1 MRSRATRILISAAAA
16 LTLWSLSLPAAAHA
30 GGLELRE
37 FTMTP
42 VDQSLF
48 NCGDVNAFPD
58 VRVPCRDPN
67 HMVTQ
72 AGAHPVMRISFA
84 FCSAEPRNFHLHT
97 TVSPSNNAATATGG
111 TYTITFAGQTT
122 APIAFDAGPPEVKA
136 ALEALP
142 NIGPGKIPL

>member
-16 LTLWSLSLPAAAHA
+16 LLLWSLGLPAAAHA
-30 GGLELRE
+30 VGLELRE

-42 VDQSLF
+42 VDQTLF
-48 NCGDVNAFPD
+48 TCGDVNVFPD

-84 FCSAEPRNFHLHT
+84 FCSAEPRNFHLHA
-97 TVSPSNNAATATGG
+97 TVFPTANASTANGG
-111 TYTITFAGQTT
+111 TYTITFAVQTT
-122 APIAFDAGPPEVKA
+122 ASIPFDAGPSAIKA

-142 NIGPGKIPL
+142 